1 MKTKTTSPAA
11 PDCGQRLPQRPANSL
26 QRFLNRIWKNR
37 ILYLMIL
44 PSIITMF
51 IFHYIPIY
59 GIQIAFKNYRP
70 VRGFYDSPWVGMK
83 YFIKFIEYPYFWQ
96 IMWNSLWINICSLLF
111 FPVPVIF
118 ALFLNEMRFT
128 KTKKVCQT
136 ITYAPHFVSTV
147 IVCTMV
153 SMFCSS
159 DGLFNILGNLLGQE
173 KATNILYNPDN
184 FAWIQAISGL
194 WQGLGWGTI
203 IYTAALA
210 GVSPELIEASKIDG
224 ANRWQVI
231 LHVNIPCILP
241 TVITMLI
248 LRTGTLLSTGFE
260 KVYLLQNA
268 LNLNASTTIGTYVYQ
283 IGLPQSQ
290 YSYSTAINL
299 FQNLIEII
307 LILIVNHISKKVTET
322 SLW

>member
-1 MKTKTTSPAA
+1 MNTITKSP
-11 PDCGQRLPQRPANSL
+11 DGGQRLQNRPANSL
-26 QRFLNRIWKNR
+26 QRFLNRIWRHR

-70 VRGFYDSPWVGMK
+70 VRGFANSPWVGMQ
-83 YFIKFIEYPYFWQ
+83 YFIKFIKYPYFGQ

-147 IVCTMV
+147 IVCTMI
-153 SMFCSS
+153 SMFCST
-159 DGLFNILGNLLGQE
+159 DGLFNIIGNLLGQE
-173 KATNILYNPDN
+173 EARNILYNKDN
-184 FAWIQAISGL
+184 FAWILALSGL

-210 GVSPELIEASKIDG
+210 GVSPELIEASRIDG
-224 ANRWQVI
+224 ANRWQVM

-268 LNLNASTTIGTYVYQ
+268 LNLDASQTIATYVYQ
-283 IGLPQSQ
+283 IGLRQTQ
-290 YSYSTAINL
+290 YSYSTAVNL
-299 FQNLIEII
+299 FQNLIEIVM
-307 LILIVNHISKKVTET
+307 ILIVNHISKKVTET